1 MLDSTQGAS
10 ANTIGDFF
18 ELPDLDPEVDEIV
31 CKDGLRY
38 HRHPRGRF
46 DSDILLDFY
55 TFGLPANEGIARA
68 QALSAGAPQWLEPI
82 GADNEDDLQR
92 YAAQGYRS
100 LGQWFVMG
108 HRMTGSSPAPG
119 VHCGGAGCRCGERSD
134 AGFRSM
140 AAWRLSG
147 KRWSLRTTRMCA
159 RWCPFP
165 TIDGGGSLAQSFKS
179 CSVTHMTAARVRR
192 FWSPRRW
199 RRRSIDRAGSRTWFP
214 FACSNGGRPNAHE
227 AGTNPPYPCAD
238 TRSLHC
244 CYPHAYTTGERGNG
258 PRAATDDRHH

>member
-165 TIDGGGSLAQSFKS
+165 TIDGRG
-179 CSVTHMTAARVRR
+179 
-192 FWSPRRW
+192 
-199 RRRSIDRAGSRTWFP
+199 
-214 FACSNGGRPNAHE
+214 FADAIFQELLS
-227 AGTNPPYPCAD
+227 
-238 TRSLHC
+238 
-244 CYPHAYTTGERGNG
+244 HAYDRGAREAILVSTPMAQAFYRSRGFEDVVPIRLFEWRPPER
-258 PRAATDDRHH
+258 A